1 MSAARTKQKMS
12 NWEKLKSLV
21 RPRNSFRRWLLIAAV
36 ALGLVLVLAFSVMAY
51 ADSVHKGEMFPHTYM
66 LGVDITGMTREEAI
80 QALEVA
86 LQPMM
91 SPITLQFKDR
101 QWSLTPADFDFTAD
115 KESMVEEA
123 YDQGWQRSLLERIF
137 RRMLNKPLNLDI
149 PIKVSYDRDKLKN
162 SLTDIASS
170 INQSV
175 KDGSLEFNNTNGQL
189 TYHAAREGRKM
200 DVEGTLAAV
209 EASLASPDRV
219 LEPLVQ
225 ITAPSL
231 PDEKVQSVI
240 VVDIMG
246 NTLKLYNKDTLVR
259 TYYCATGMPKFSTPQ
274 GKFYIIRKEH
284 DPAWTNPNVDW
295 SKEMPP
301 RIEPGPDNP
310 LGMRALV
317 TDAAGGT
324 VLIHGT
330 RYLEPGLYSH
340 GCIRLAN
347 GDIVDLFDRVEV
359 GTPTFIWTSSPIP
372 PPPPDQG
379 PVVGPEDP
387 GLQTNTQ

>member
-1 MSAARTKQKMS
+1 MS
-12 NWEKLKSLV
+12 NWEKLKSLL
-21 RPRNSFRRWLLIAAV
+21 RPRNDFRRWLLIVAV
-36 ALGLVLVLAFSVMAY
+36 ALGLVLVLAFSVMVY
-51 ADSVHKGEMFPHTYM
+51 ADSAHKGEMFPHTYT
-66 LGVDITGMTREEAI
+66 LGVDITGMTREQAM
-80 QALEVA
+80 QALDEA

-91 SPITLQFKDR
+91 SPLTLQFKDK
-101 QWSLTPADFDFTAD
+101 QWSLAPADFGFTVDEAG
-115 KESMVEEA
+115 MVEEA
-123 YDQGWQRSLLERIF
+123 YNQGWQRSLLERIY

-149 PIKVSYDRDKLKN
+149 AIKVSYDRDKLRK

-175 KDGSLEFNNTNGQL
+175 KDASLEFNNTNGQL
-189 TYHAAREGRKM
+189 VYHPSREGRKV

-209 EASLASPDRV
+209 EASLASPTRV
-219 LEPLVQ
+219 LEPVVQ
-225 ITAPSL
+225 MTAPTL

-259 TYYCATGMPKFSTPQ
+259 TYDCVTGMPKFPTPQ

-284 DPAWTNPNVDW
+284 DPKWINPNVEW

-301 RIEPGPDNP
+301 TIEPGPDNP

-330 RYLEPGLYSH
+330 RYLDPGLYSH

-347 GDIVDLFDRVEV
+347 GNVIELFDAVDV
-359 GTPTFIWTSSPIP
+359 GAPVFIWTSSPIP
-372 PPPPDQG
+372 PPPPEEG

-387 GLQTNTQ
+387 GLQTNN

>member
-1 MSAARTKQKMS
+1 MS

-21 RPRNSFRRWLLIAAV
+21 RPRNNLRRWLLIAALI
-36 ALGLVLVLAFSVMAY
+36 LGLVLVLAFTVMVY
-51 ADSVHKGEMFPHTYM
+51 ADSTHKGEMFPHTSM
-66 LGVDITGMTREEAI
+66 LGVDITGMTREEAM
-80 QALEVA
+80 QTLEESLA
-86 LQPMM
+86 PMM
-91 SPITLQFKDR
+91 SPLTLQFKDKS
-101 QWSLTPADFDFTAD
+101 WSLSPADFGFTVD
-115 KESMVEEA
+115 KTGMIEEA
-123 YDQGWQRSLLERIF
+123 YNQGWQRSLLERIW

-149 PIKVSYDRDKLKN
+149 PIKVGYDREKLRA
-162 SLTDIASS
+162 SLADIGAS

-175 KDGSLEFNNTNGQL
+175 KDASLEFNNTNGQL

-200 DVEGTLAAV
+200 DVEATLAAV
-209 EASLASPDRV
+209 EAFLASPDRV
-219 LEPLVQ
+219 LQPVVQ
-225 ITAPSL
+225 VTAPNL
-231 PDEKVQSVI
+231 PDDKVQGVI

-246 NTLKLYNKDTLVR
+246 NNLKLYNKDTLVR
-259 TYYCATGMPKFSTPQ
+259 TYPCVTGMPKFPTPQ

-284 DPAWTNPNVDW
+284 DPIWINPNVEW

-301 RIEPGPDNP
+301 KIDPGPDNP

-330 RYLEPGLYSH
+330 AYLDPGLFSH

-347 GDIVDLFDRVEV
+347 GNIIELFDAVDV
-359 GTPTFIWTSSPIP
+359 GTPIFIWTSSPIP

-387 GLQTNTQ
+387 GLGGNAQ

>member
-1 MSAARTKQKMS
+1 MS
-12 NWEKLKSLV
+12 NWDKFKSLL
-21 RPRNSFRRWLLIAAV
+21 RPRNSFRRWLLIV
-36 ALGLVLVLAFSVMAY
+36 ALVLGLVLVLAFTVMVY
-51 ADSVHKGEMFPHTYM
+51 ADSTHKGEMFPHTSM
-66 LGVDITGMTREEAI
+66 LGVDITGMTKEEAM
-80 QALEVA
+80 QSLDES
-86 LQPMM
+86 LKPMM
-91 SPITLQFKDR
+91 SPLTLQYKG
-101 QWSLTPADFDFTAD
+101 QNWSLNPADFGFTVD
-115 KESMVEEA
+115 KTGMVEEA
-123 YDQGWQRSLLERIF
+123 YSQGWQRSLLERIY

-149 PIKVSYDRDKLKN
+149 PIKVSYDREKLKDN
-162 SLTDIASS
+162 LTDIAAS

-175 KDGSLEFNNTNGQL
+175 KDASLVFDNTNGQL
-189 TYHAAREGRKM
+189 TYHASREGRKM

-209 EASLASPDRV
+209 EASLASTNRV
-219 LEPLVQ
+219 MEPVVQ
-225 ITAPSL
+225 VTAPNL
-231 PDEKVQSVI
+231 PDEKVQGVI

-259 TYYCATGMPKFSTPQ
+259 TYPCVTGQPKYPTPQ

-284 DPAWTNPNVDW
+284 DPIWINPNVEW

-301 RIEPGPDNP
+301 KIDPGPDNP

-330 RYLEPGLYSH
+330 NYLDPGLYSH

-347 GDIVDLFDRVEV
+347 GNIIELFDAVDV
-359 GTPTFIWTSSPIP
+359 GTPVFIWTSSPIP
-372 PPPPDQG
+372 PPPVEQG

-387 GLQTNTQ
+387 GLGGTTN

>member
-1 MSAARTKQKMS
+1 MSTVGRKRKMS
-12 NWEKLKSLV
+12 NWEKLKSLL
-21 RPRNSFRRWLLIAAV
+21 RPRNSLRRWMLIAALL
-36 ALGLVLVLAFSVMAY
+36 LGLLLVLAFSVMVY
-51 ADSVHKGEMFPHTYM
+51 ADSTHKGEMFPHTYM
-66 LGVDITGMTREEAI
+66 LGIDVTGMTKEEAML
-80 QALEVA
+80 ALDEA

-91 SPITLQFKDR
+91 SPLTIQFKDK
-101 QWSLTPADFDFTAD
+101 QWTLDPADFGFTVD
-115 KESMVEEA
+115 REGMVEEA
-123 YDQGWQRSLLERIF
+123 YNGGWQRSLLERIY
-137 RRMLNKPLNLDI
+137 RRMLNKPLNLDV
-149 PIKVSYDRDKLKN
+149 PIKVSYDRDKLKEN
-162 SLTDIASS
+162 LADIAAS

-175 KDGSLEFNNTNGQL
+175 KDASLEFDNTTGKL

-200 DVEGTLAAV
+200 DVDGTLAAV
-209 EASLASPDRV
+209 EASLASTTRV
-219 LEPLVQ
+219 LEPVVQ

-246 NTLKLYNKDTLVR
+246 NTLKLYNKDSLVR
-259 TYYCATGMPKFSTPQ
+259 TYECATGQPKFPTPQ

-284 DPAWTNPNVDW
+284 DPVWINPNVEW

-301 RIEPGPDNP
+301 KIDPGPDNP

-330 RYLEPGLYSH
+330 RYLTPGLYSH

-347 GDIVDLFDRVEV
+347 GNIVELFDLVEV
-359 GTPTFIWTSSPIP
+359 GTPVFIWTSKPIP
-372 PPPPDQG
+372 PPPPDEG

-387 GLQTNTQ
+387 GLGN

>member
-1 MSAARTKQKMS
+1 MS
-12 NWEKLKSLV
+12 NWKKLKSLL
-21 RPRNSFRRWLLIAAV
+21 RPRNDFRRWLLIVAV
-36 ALGLVLVLAFSVMAY
+36 ALGLVLVLAFSVMVY
-51 ADSVHKGEMFPHTYM
+51 ADSAHKGEMFPHTYM
-66 LGVDITGMTREEAI
+66 LGIDITGMTREEAT
-80 QALEVA
+80 QTLDEA

-91 SPITLQFKDR
+91 SPLTLQFKDK
-101 QWSLTPADFDFTAD
+101 QWSLSPADFGFTVD
-115 KESMVEEA
+115 KTGMVEEA
-123 YDQGWQRSLLERIF
+123 YNQGWQKSLLERIY
-137 RRMLNKPLNLDI
+137 RRMLNKPLNLEI
-149 PIKVSYDRDKLKN
+149 PIKVSYDRDKLKK
-162 SLTDIASS
+162 SLTDIASA

-175 KDGSLEFNNTNGQL
+175 KDASLEFNNTNGQL
-189 TYHAAREGRKM
+189 VYHPAREGRKM
-200 DVEGTLAAV
+200 DVDGTLAAV

-219 LEPLVQ
+219 LQLVVQ
-225 ITAPSL
+225 VTAPAL

-259 TYYCATGMPKFSTPQ
+259 AYDCVTGMPKFPTPQ

-284 DPAWTNPNVDW
+284 DPVWLNPNVDW

-301 RIEPGPDNP
+301 TIEPGPDNP

-324 VLIHGT
+324 VLIHGA
-330 RYLEPGLYSH
+330 RYLDPGPYSH

-347 GDIVDLFDRVEV
+347 GNIIELFDAVDV
-359 GTPTFIWTSSPIP
+359 GAPVFIWTSSPIP